1 MHVMWVG
8 VVSAPLVENCS
19 SLDRLQVLNI
29 DLQQAIMQIDV
40 TWFQIRINLDHTD
53 ILRWTLK
60 E

>member
-1 MHVMWVG
+1 MWVG

-53 ILRWTLK
+53 ILR
-60 E
+60 